1 MLSEPM
7 TLYKLMILYLLK
19 QVNVALSENMIS
31 EFFLSREYTG
41 YFTLRQA
48 LSELGESGLIQLH
61 STRNASRY
69 SVTEEGVQT
78 LSFFGKR
85 LSPEILAD
93 IDRFL
98 RENRFQIRNE
108 LSVHADY
115 YPAGQTGYRVH
126 CEVTE
131 GKNSLFSVE
140 LTAPEEAQ
148 AIEMCRRFSL
158 CSGELYRLLLK
169 ELLQAD

>member
-1 MLSEPM
+1 MLPEPM

-31 EFFLSREYTG
+31 EFFLSREYTN
-41 YFTLRQA
+41 YFTLKQA
-48 LSELGESGLIQLH
+48 LSELSEAGLIQLH
-61 STRNASRY
+61 RARNASRY
-69 SVTEEGVQT
+69 SVTHEGVQA

-85 LSPEILAD
+85 LSPEILSD

-98 RENRFQIRNE
+98 KEKRFQIRNE
-108 LSVHADY
+108 LSIHADY
-115 YPAGQTGYRVH
+115 YPTAQADYRVR

-131 GKNSLFSVE
+131 GKSSLFSLE

-158 CSGELYRLLLK
+158 CSAKIYRLLLQ
-169 ELLQAD
+169 ELLRGD

>member
-41 YFTLRQA
+41 YFTLKQA

-148 AIEMCRRFSL
+148 ALEMCRRFSL
-158 CSGELYRLLLK
+158 RSGEVYRLLLK

>member
-1 MLSEPM
+1 MPSSPIKGRY
-7 TLYKLMILYLLK
+7 TAGGTSIP
-19 QVNVALSENMIS
+19 
-31 EFFLSREYTG
+31 FF
-41 YFTLRQA
+41 F
-48 LSELGESGLIQLH
+48 
-61 STRNASRY
+61 
-69 SVTEEGVQT
+69 T

-148 AIEMCRRFSL
+148 AIEMCRRFSFR
-158 CSGELYRLLLK
+158 SGEVYRLLLK